1 MNHIAAPRGV
11 LNTYGELPELKSR
24 LGIAGNSYDSALWM
38 ALHAASRDID
48 ALCNRRFY
56 VEHAVRCFDVADAEG
71 FVVPDLVSVSSMR
84 EDADRDRIY
93 ELERTP
99 SDYLL
104 YPLNADPASPSG
116 RPFNL
121 VRADPEGPRPRFT
134 TGRIAVQIEG
144 LWGYRAYAVDLNS
157 PIDFNG
163 AITASS
169 DIIPVT
175 DRGPVA
181 AGQTLRIEAEQVF
194 IRAVDGHNLTVTR
207 GANGTTPVAHVDGTR
222 VFAYRYPPEVAEATL
237 MMAARMW
244 KHKDDPFGTRGP
256 GASRRDDGRDQAVRG
271 MLSPLRRL
279 PVGAGV

>member
-1 MNHIAAPRGV
+1 MNHIAAPHGV
-11 LNTYGELPELKSR
+11 LNTYGELAEIKSR
-24 LGIAGNSYDSALWM
+24 LGIAGNSGDHALWM
-38 ALHAASRDID
+38 ALHAASRDVD
-48 ALCNRRFY
+48 AFCNRRFY

-71 FVVPDLVSVSSMR
+71 FVTPDLVSISSMR
-84 EDADRDRIY
+84 EDADRDRVY
-93 ELERTP
+93 EVERTP

-134 TGRIAVQIEG
+134 IGRIAVQIEG
-144 LWGYRAYAVDLNS
+144 LWGFRAHTADLRS

-163 AITASS
+163 AITPNS

-194 IRAVDGHNLTVTR
+194 VRAVDGQNLTVVR
-207 GANGTTPVAHVDGTR
+207 GVNGTTPVAHPDGTNIH
-222 VFAYRYPPEVAEATL
+222 AYRYPAEVAEAALLT
-237 MMAARMW
+237 AARLW
-244 KHKDDPFGTRGP
+244 KQKDDPFGTRGP
-256 GASRRDDGRDQAVRG
+256 GASSRDDGSDRGVRG

-279 PVGAGV
+279 PLGVGV